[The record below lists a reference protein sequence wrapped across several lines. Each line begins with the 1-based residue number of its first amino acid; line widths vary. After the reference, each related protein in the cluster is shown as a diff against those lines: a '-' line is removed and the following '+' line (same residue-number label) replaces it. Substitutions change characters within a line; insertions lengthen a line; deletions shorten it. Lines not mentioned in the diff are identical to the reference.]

1 MKIIKDEEYYT
12 NINLIN
18 KLNDFNR
25 KNRKKRKDLENIY
38 RKNLDNDDIEYN

>member
-18 KLNDFNR
+18 KQNDFNW
-25 KNRKKRKDLENIY
+25 KNRKQRKDLENIY